1 MLMLSLVLVLVLV
14 LVLSLSLS
22 LSLLLMLMLLLLLRL
37 LLLLLLRLLLLL
49 LLLPFFPLVSWA
61 QLTSRHAWQTAR
73 RVTTCTIARLNFGS
87 ACGAA
92 SRPQWLAP
100 VSFSVHLMVRHRY
113 ASNPATRGCR
123 RTSWCLAATAWWS
136 DFALRIW
143 W

>member
-1 MLMLSLVLVLVLV
+1 MLMLSLVLVLV

-49 LLLPFFPLVSWA
+49 LLLPFFVSWVSWA

-92 SRPQWLAP
+92 SRP
-100 VSFSVHLMVRHRY
+100 HCTG
-113 ASNPATRGCR
+113 SNT
-123 RTSWCLAATAWWS
+123 
-136 DFALRIW
+136 
-143 W
+143 

>member
-14 LVLSLSLS
+14 LVLS

-49 LLLPFFPLVSWA
+49 PFFSLVSWA

-92 SRPQWLAP
+92 SHNFRTRRP
-100 VSFSVHLMVRHRY
+100 
-113 ASNPATRGCR
+113 TCR
-123 RTSWCLAATAWWS
+123 
-136 DFALRIW
+136 
-143 W
+143 

>member
-14 LVLSLSLS
+14 LSLSLSLS

-49 LLLPFFPLVSWA
+49 LLLPFFSLVSWA

-87 ACGAA
+87 ERDSQRARLLLCPSSG
-92 SRPQWLAP
+92 RRQTHPQPTGPSPPPRWVPLPRAP
-100 VSFSVHLMVRHRY
+100 FWVPVEV
-113 ASNPATRGCR
+113 
-123 RTSWCLAATAWWS
+123 
-136 DFALRIW
+136 
-143 W
+143 

>member
-49 LLLPFFPLVSWA
+49 LLLPFFSLVSWA

-87 ACGAA
+87 ACGGKE
-92 SRPQWLAP
+92 SRVFGGPP
-100 VSFSVHLMVRHRY
+100 
-113 ASNPATRGCR
+113 
-123 RTSWCLAATAWWS
+123 
-136 DFALRIW
+136 
-143 W
+143 

>member
-14 LVLSLSLS
+14 LSLSLSLS

-49 LLLPFFPLVSWA
+49 LLLPFFFGSLVGWA

-87 ACGAA
+87 ERDSQRARLLLCPSSG
-92 SRPQWLAP
+92 RRQTHPQPTGPSPPPRWVPLPRARFWVP
-100 VSFSVHLMVRHRY
+100 VEV
-113 ASNPATRGCR
+113 
-123 RTSWCLAATAWWS
+123 
-136 DFALRIW
+136 
-143 W
+143 